1 MMTDCE
7 CCGTATLNQGEL
19 FNRKQKKY
27 KKTNNTG
34 CLEKMNYYKL
44 INEPL
49 REGFAVKSSA
59 LASTMASSSAI
70 AKKTSISSSSIPLS
84 STRASA
90 SASAKVSTS
99 AKATG
104 FAYSSKPASASANS
118 ISLLGSD
125 VAQSYLAQLQI
136 LDTQFNSLV
145 EQYNT
150 AQASFNSTTDTYI
163 SNEKTKNPYLGTN
176 ITLNTNNSYY
186 ITGKGVAKMYDTST
200 TSADTMGN
208 NGCPATSKSI
218 NASAL
223 PSQVSSGT
231 AMVSGQSCG
240 NEGQN
245 VYVSSVVANPTAS
258 YIGCYQDSTS
268 APAMTPINDNAQIYN
283 YQTCMQSALDNG
295 STYFGLQNADSTT
308 GVSECMVSTNISTA
322 EQYGKATS
330 NCPTGTDNNIYGG
343 TNINAVYK
351 TPEAIYV
358 DTFVD
363 NPDRSMTSVNN
374 GSQTFTYS
382 TCQQAA
388 IDANNKFFGLQAF
401 NASTQKAQCFIG
413 NNYDTVSSYGSAN
426 ANKTIK
432 GKDGKSYGGKWAN
445 AVYQITNMDG
455 NYLGCYQDNATSP
468 AMTAI
473 NGGSNTY
480 SFDTCQQEAI
490 NGNNKYFALQG
501 GTDGTSQCFVSN
513 QLSSVKQYGI
523 SRPCSK
529 LADGNVYGNASVN
542 AIYQL
547 DQIGTVADVGK
558 VGYVDEN
565 TLLSEYPSSMLAPG
579 SVYNKIANYDSPG
592 NDISGNP
599 IQNSSVQNCT
609 ASCNANSSCVG
620 FAFDT
625 STNNCSL
632 KTNGAYPKGQRVPN
646 NTTNYFVRQ
655 PAVKNSNSCSKIVS
669 NVDSLQWANYPA
681 SGSSMTPT
689 TSCGYGQDV
698 QQTQATLSDLETQI
712 QATTS
717 QILDIISKMES
728 QNTSVNQS
736 ITTTNTSL
744 DKYIAKYK
752 QIGSKITQN
761 NAPTQNI
768 IVQDSD
774 IYVLQE
780 NYNYMF
786 WSILAIVSIIIAM
799 NLSRPN

>member
-7 CCGTATLNQGEL
+7 DCGTATLNQGEM

-34 CLEKMNYYKL
+34 CLENINYYQL
-44 INEPL
+44 IN

-59 LASTMASSSAI
+59 LASTMASSSVASSSVPSSSVPSSK
-70 AKKTSISSSSIPLS
+70 AKSSSSSSIP
-84 STRASA
+84 ASM
-90 SASAKVSTS
+90 STS
-99 AKATG
+99 EKASS
-104 FAYSSKPASASANS
+104 FAYSSKPASATATS
-118 ISLLGSD
+118 ISPLGSD
-125 VAQSYLAQLQI
+125 VTQSYLAQLQT

-150 AQASFNSTTDTYI
+150 AQASFNSTTNTYI
-163 SNEKTKNPYLGTN
+163 SNERTKNPYLGTN

-186 ITGKGVAKMYDTST
+186 ITGKGIAKMFDSST
-200 TSADTMGN
+200 TLAGTMGN
-208 NGCPATSKSI
+208 NGCPAASKTI
-218 NASAL
+218 NSSAL

-258 YIGCYQDSTS
+258 YIGCYQDSTAS
-268 APAMTPINDNAQIYN
+268 PAMTPVNDNAQIYN
-283 YQTCMQSALDNG
+283 YQTCMQSALDSG

-308 GVSECMVSTNISTA
+308 GLSECMVSTNTSTA

-330 NCPTGTDNNIYGG
+330 NCPTGTDNNIYGA

-363 NPDRSMTSVNN
+363 KPDRAMTSVNN
-374 GSQTFTYS
+374 GSQTFTNA

-388 IDANNKFFGLQAF
+388 IDANNQFFGLQSF

-413 NNYDTVSSYGSAN
+413 NDYDAVSTYGTAN

-455 NYLGCYQDNATSP
+455 NYLGCYKDDATSP
-468 AMTAI
+468 AMNAV

-490 NGNNKYFALQG
+490 NSNKKYFALQG
-501 GTDGTSQCFVSN
+501 GTVGTSQCFVSN
-513 QLSSVKQYGI
+513 QLSSVKQYGL

-529 LADGNVYGNASVN
+529 QADGNVYGNASVN

-547 DQIGTVADVGK
+547 DQIGNVADVGK

-565 TLLSEYPSSMLAPG
+565 TLLSEYPSSMLEPG
-579 SVYNKIANYDSPG
+579 TVYNKIANYDSPG
-592 NDISGNP
+592 NDIAGNP
-599 IQNSSVQNCT
+599 IQDSTVQSCT
-609 ASCNANSSCVG
+609 TSCNANSSCGG
-620 FAFDT
+620 FAFDN
-625 STNNCSL
+625 STNNCWL
-632 KTNGAYPKGQRVPN
+632 KNSTTTPSQRVPN
-646 NTTNYFVRQ
+646 TTTNYYVRQ
-655 PAVKNSNSCSKIVS
+655 PAVKNANSCSKVVS
-669 NVDSLQWANYPA
+669 NVDSLQWTNDPV
-681 SGSSMTPT
+681 SGSAMTPT
-689 TSCGYGQDV
+689 TSCGYGLDV
-698 QQTQATLSDLETQI
+698 QQTQTTLSDLETQI
-712 QATTS
+712 QATTA

-752 QIGSKITQN
+752 QIGSQITQD

-768 IVQDSD
+768 IMQDSD
-774 IYVLQE
+774 VYVLQE
-780 NYNYMF
+780 NYSYMF

-799 NLSRPN
+799 NLSRPSG